1 MVSLLTMYILRTHL
15 LDSPDVFFY
24 YKGTAKEDGVPFAL
38 NTIVAFEPID
48 AMKFDD
54 EQKAIAL
61 CEKLNLNKQELIMV
75 GYSEFEI
82 INQKLLKL

>member
-1 MVSLLTMYILRTHL
+1 MYLLRTHL
-15 LDSPDVFFY
+15 LDNPDVSFY
-24 YKGTAKEDGVPFAL
+24 YKGTAREEGATFAL
-38 NTIVAFEPID
+38 NTIVGFEPID

-75 GYSEFEI
+75 GYSEFELMI
-82 INQKLLKL
+82 I